1 MENVRSGLFTWTV
14 MHADTGAVVVA
25 YDDFNL
31 PHLLASWRNVGRM
44 ACSDTH
50 YMTNLSTG

>member
-1 MENVRSGLFTWTV
+1 